1 MLVSRTRDD
10 TVHSPYSFVTSLKVI
25 GCLPR
30 NASRMSQTLET
41 PAQKGPGTCDSR
53 CHIQTAYVMYNANKA
68 PNTAA
73 ISSMFSSDITVFE
86 KEFRGTRLLTVS
98 CCLSLEMRVRRRD
111 ELANAM
117 PLSCPSSSDTEMDDR
132 LRRVNLEQ
140 PIGKRGG
147 LRWSP
152 CDVCWRTTRSYS
164 SSYPR
169 LLS

>member
-1 MLVSRTRDD
+1 VLVSCARDD
-10 TVHSPYSFVTSLKVI
+10 IAHSPYSFVTSLKVI

-41 PAQKGPGTCDSR
+41 PAQNGPGTCDSR
-53 CHIQTAYVMYNANKA
+53 CHVQTAYVMYSTNKA

-73 ISSMFSSDITVFE
+73 IGPMVSSDMIVFE
-86 KEFRGTRLLTVS
+86 KGFWVTRLLTVS

-111 ELANAM
+111 ELADAM

-132 LRRVNLEQ
+132 LRRVNHEQ

-147 LRWSP
+147 LRWSR
-152 CDVCWRTTRSYS
+152 CVVC
-164 SSYPR
+164 
-169 LLS
+169 